1 MTKLFTS
8 KRGQLGGFPTIFQGA
23 KITELVKSPAVEIRD
38 SRFTTLTMNHVAIA
52 AM

>member
-23 KITELVKSPAVEIRD
+23 KITELVKSPALD
-38 SRFTTLTMNHVAIA
+38 SSILTMNHVAIA
-52 AM
+52 S